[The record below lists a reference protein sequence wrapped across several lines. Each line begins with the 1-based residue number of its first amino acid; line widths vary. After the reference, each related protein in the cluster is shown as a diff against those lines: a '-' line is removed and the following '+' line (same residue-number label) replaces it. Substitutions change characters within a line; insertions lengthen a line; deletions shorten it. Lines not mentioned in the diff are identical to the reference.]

1 MYDGG
6 GGLSIANEIGFNKV
20 VDSGGE
26 GGGGKLLAA
35 PENLWTVGF
44 KWAW

>member
-1 MYDGG
+1 MSR
-6 GGLSIANEIGFNKV
+6 LKEFGFKKV